1 MNTGIKLQFD
11 FVKQVFAEQ
20 GCELLEKVY
29 KNARTKMKYRCSCGN
44 ISSIVFDSFRVGNR
58 CRKCGQQRCADK
70 QRLTQEE
77 VAKIFEAG
85 GCKLLS
91 EYNAALEPVKYECS
105 CGRQSKILI
114 NNFKL
119 GNRCKVCGIKRRSGE
134 NHYEWRKD
142 REQKYREDLFRQR
155 CYKLVRMVLNVTG
168 RVKNKRTAE
177 LLGYDYK
184 QLQAH
189 ITKHP
194 NYEKVK
200 DGKWHID
207 HIFPIKAFI
216 DHNIIDLALINCLEN
231 LRPISQFENNS
242 KNAKYD
248 VVEFREWLK
257 RKGIKHD

>member
-1 MNTGIKLQFD
+1 MNTGIRLQFN
-11 FVKQVFAEQ
+11 FVKQFFADQ
-20 GCELLEKVY
+20 GCELLEKTY
-29 KNARTKMKYRCSCGN
+29 RNARTKMKYRCSCGN
-44 ISSIVFDSFRVGNR
+44 LSSIVFDSFRKGNR
-58 CRKCGQQRCADK
+58 CMKCGQQRCADK
-70 QRLTQEE
+70 QRYTQEE
-77 VAKIFEAG
+77 IAKVFEAG
-85 GCKLLS
+85 GCKLLD
-91 EYNAALEPVKYECS
+91 EYKGALKPVKYQCS

-119 GNRCKVCGIKRRSGE
+119 GNRCKICGTKKRSGE

-142 REQKYREDLFRQR
+142 REQKYGEDLFRQR

-184 QLQAH
+184 QLQEH

-207 HIFPIKAFI
+207 HIFPIKAFV
-216 DHNIIDLALINCLEN
+216 DHGIADLALINCLEN
-231 LRPISQFENNS
+231 LRPISQFENSS

-248 VVEFREWLK
+248 IIEFREWLK
-257 RKGIKHD
+257 IRE